1 MGKLYGI
8 GVGPGDPELLTL
20 KAYKILNQADVIF
33 CPEKKKGAGSFA
45 FDIIKE
51 HIKDS
56 KAQIVNLEYPMHY
69 KGDELKKMWE
79 ENGRLI
85 SEYLKGDKTG
95 AFITL
100 GDPSV
105 YSTFM
110 YTLPYIEAFGTET
123 EVVPGIPSFC
133 AAAAISKIPLTAWDE
148 DLVIAPVRKN
158 NAADLEKLL
167 TEHEALVSAIQ
178 ASGRENSFVL
188 VEKAGTKEQRLIRE
202 YQTLKEEPVPY
213 LSLMILKSQKQ

>member
-105 YSTFM
+105 
-110 YTLPYIEAFGTET
+110 FGTET

-167 TEHEALVSAIQ
+167 TEHENVVLMKPSTDSEALVSAIQ

>member
-1 MGKLYGI
+1 MQLIRPLPIQSSNSWNRPLIRQK
-8 GVGPGDPELLTL
+8 
-20 KAYKILNQADVIF
+20 DVA
-33 CPEKKKGAGSFA
+33 C
-45 FDIIKE
+45 
-51 HIKDS
+51 
-56 KAQIVNLEYPMHY
+56 L
-69 KGDELKKMWE
+69 
-79 ENGRLI
+79 
-85 SEYLKGDKTG
+85 
-95 AFITL
+95 TL
-100 GDPSV
+100 GDPTI
-105 YSTFM
+105 YST
-110 YTLPYIEAFGTET
+110 YIYIHRLVKAKGYET
-123 EVVPGIPSFC
+123 EIVNGIPSFC

-167 TEHEALVSAIQ
+167 TEHENVVLMKPSTDSEALVSAIQ